1 LLAKGVT
8 RRRTKLFSILSK
20 RRIVAGLPT
29 KEAAM
34 KALLLTTA
42 VVVASLL
49 SPSAQA
55 EDKTIKMKL
64 ITKTMHESGGGYQVF
79 GVTFQ
84 ENGTIGTKDF
94 FVKPSGNKDEYVGLS
109 TYTFEDG
116 TITAAF
122 RGWPEKGREIGS
134 YMIQTGTGKYAGA
147 KGGGG
152 FEGQPDGKSALK
164 GVGIWDITLNVS
176 IPAQN

>member
-1 LLAKGVT
+1 MTLLHTSSEPPWEDK
-8 RRRTKLFSILSK
+8 
-20 RRIVAGLPT
+20 
-29 KEAAM
+29 M
-34 KALLLTTA
+34 KTLLLTIPF
-42 VVVASLL
+42 VVTSLL
-49 SPSAQA
+49 STAQA
-55 EDKTIKMKL
+55 EEKTIKLKL
-64 ITKTMHESGGGYQVF
+64 VTKLVSESPAGAQVF

-122 RGWPEKGREIGS
+122 RGWPEKGRDFGT

-152 FEGQPDGKSALK
+152 FEGLPDGKSAIK
-164 GVGIWDITLNVS
+164 GVGIWDITLKVS
-176 IPAQN
+176 VPPQN

>member
-1 LLAKGVT
+1 MKPLLLA
-8 RRRTKLFSILSK
+8 I
-20 RRIVAGLPT
+20 P
-29 KEAAM
+29 
-34 KALLLTTA
+34 
-42 VVVASLL
+42 VVVASLFG
-49 SPSAQA
+49 PAQA
-55 EDKTIKMKL
+55 EEQVIKMKL
-64 ITKTMHESGGGYQVF
+64 VTKMLQPSGDGFQVF

-122 RGWPEKGREIGS
+122 RGWPEKGHEVGV
-134 YMIQTGTGKYAGA
+134 YTIQTGTGRYAGA

-152 FEGQPDGKSALK
+152 FEGQPDGKSPLK
-164 GVGIWDITLNVS
+164 GVGIWDITLNVTL
-176 IPAQN
+176 PGT